1 MEKST
6 SNRLFDKMSL
16 QWVGLMCSKT
26 REMTHHY
33 RYHKNM
39 YIYIYKYIYV
49 IKEINLHIK
58 KMLEIDVYEI
68 FKLDELLVFMKTT
81 NIYWN
86 IFFELKS
93 VGKNRDAHWILI

>member
-1 MEKST
+1 
-6 SNRLFDKMSL
+6 
-16 QWVGLMCSKT
+16 
-26 REMTHHY
+26 
-33 RYHKNM
+33 
-39 YIYIYKYIYV
+39 
-49 IKEINLHIK
+49 
-58 KMLEIDVYEI
+58 MLEIDVYEI